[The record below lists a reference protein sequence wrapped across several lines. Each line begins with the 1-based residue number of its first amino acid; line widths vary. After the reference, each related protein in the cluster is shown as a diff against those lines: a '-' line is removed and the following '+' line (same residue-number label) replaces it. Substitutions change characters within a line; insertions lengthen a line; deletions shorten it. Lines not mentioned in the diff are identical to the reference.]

1 MKVLPWIFVILL
13 LIVCVAAWFRPHKS
27 LPAEMI
33 RDTVECW
40 DTVKESVPYP
50 VYITEI
56 DSYPVLV
63 PVYINQ
69 YGDTVHDT
77 VTVFVPISQSVYE
90 TELYKAW
97 VSGYRA
103 KLDSIEIYNKVQTIY
118 VREQVKKKR
127 WGLGIQAG
135 YGFLPGGSA
144 VYVGVGVSYN
154 LFMW

>member
-1 MKVLPWIFVILL
+1 MKALPWVLVTLL
-13 LIVCVAAWFRPHKS
+13 LIVCMAAWFRPLKS
-27 LPAEMI
+27 VPVEVI
-33 RDTVECW
+33 RDTVEHW
-40 DTVKESVPYP
+40 DTVKEPVPYP
-50 VYITEI
+50 VYITEV

-127 WGLGIQAG
+127 WGLGVQAG
-135 YGFLPGGSA
+135 YGYPDGF
-144 VYVGVGVSYN
+144 YVGAGVNYS
-154 LFMW
+154 LFQW

>member
-27 LPAEMI
+27 VPVEVI
-33 RDTVECW
+33 RDTVEHW
-40 DTVKESVPYP
+40 DTVKDPVPYP
-50 VYITEI
+50 VYITEV

-69 YGDTVHDT
+69 NGDTVHDT

-127 WGLGIQAG
+127 WGLGVQAG
-135 YGFLPGGSA
+135 YELCPGQMRFYG
-144 VYVGVGVSYN
+144 GIGVSYN

>member
-1 MKVLPWIFVILL
+1 MKVLPWILVVFLFIA
-13 LIVCVAAWFRPHKS
+13 CMASWFRPPKP
-27 LPAEMI
+27 LPAEVI
-33 RDTVECW
+33 RDTVEHW
-40 DTVKESVPYP
+40 DTVKEPVPYP
-50 VYITEI
+50 VYITEV

-127 WGLGIQAG
+127 WGLGVQAG
-135 YGFLPGGSA
+135 YGYPDGF
-144 VYVGVGVSYN
+144 YVGAGVNYS
-154 LFMW
+154 LFQW

>member
-1 MKVLPWIFVILL
+1 MKALPWVLVTLL

-27 LPAEMI
+27 VPVEVI
-33 RDTVECW
+33 RDTVEHW
-40 DTVKESVPYP
+40 DTVKDPVPYP

-69 YGDTVHDT
+69 KGDTVHDT
-77 VTVFVPISQSVYE
+77 ITVFVPISQSVYE

-103 KLDSIEIYNKVQTIY
+103 KLDSIDIYNKVQTIY
-118 VREQVKKKR
+118 VRKQVKKKR
-127 WGLGIQAG
+127 WGLGVQVG
-135 YGFLPGGSA
+135 YGYPDGF
-144 VYVGVGVSYN
+144 YVGAGVSYN
-154 LFMW
+154 LWKW

>member
-1 MKVLPWIFVILL
+1 MKVLPWILVAMLL
-13 LIVCVAAWFRPHKS
+13 VVCVMAWFRPHKS
-27 LPAEMI
+27 LPAEVI

-40 DTVKESVPYP
+40 DTVKEPVPYP

-56 DSYPVLV
+56 DSYPVLI

-69 YGDTVHDT
+69 KGDTLHDT
-77 VTVFVPISQSVYE
+77 VTVFVPISQAVYK

-118 VREQVKKKR
+118 VREQVKRKR
-127 WGLGIQAG
+127 LGLGIQAG
-135 YGFLPGGSA
+135 YGLCPGQTGF
-144 VYVGVGVSYN
+144 YGGIGVSYN
-154 LFMW
+154 LFQW

>member
-1 MKVLPWIFVILL
+1 MKALPWVLVTLL

-27 LPAEMI
+27 VPVEVI
-33 RDTVECW
+33 RDTVEHW
-40 DTVKESVPYP
+40 DTVKDPVPYP
-50 VYITEI
+50 VYITEV

-69 YGDTVHDT
+69 KGDTVHDT
-77 VTVFVPISQSVYE
+77 ITVFVPISQSVYE

-118 VREQVKKKR
+118 VRKQVKKKR
-127 WGLGIQAG
+127 WGLGVQAG
-135 YGFLPGGSA
+135 YGYPDGF
-144 VYVGVGVSYN
+144 YVGAGVSYN
-154 LFMW
+154 LWKW

>member
-1 MKVLPWIFVILL
+1 MKVLPWVLVTLL

-27 LPAEMI
+27 VPVEVI
-33 RDTVECW
+33 RDTVEHW
-40 DTVKESVPYP
+40 DTVKDPVPYP
-50 VYITEI
+50 VYITEV

-103 KLDSIEIYNKVQTIY
+103 KLDSIEIYNRVQTIY
-118 VREQVKKKR
+118 VREHVKKVR

-135 YGFLPGGSA
+135 YGFFPCGSG
-144 VYVGVGVSYN
+144 VYAGVGVSYN
-154 LFMW
+154 LFQW

>member
-1 MKVLPWIFVILL
+1 MKVLPWILVAMLL
-13 LIVCVAAWFRPHKS
+13 VVCVMAWFRPHKS
-27 LPAEMI
+27 LPAEVI
-33 RDTVECW
+33 RDTVERW
-40 DTVKESVPYP
+40 DTVKEPVPYP
-50 VYITEI
+50 VYITEV

-63 PVYINQ
+63 PVYINRE
-69 YGDTVHDT
+69 GDTVHDA

-135 YGFLPGGSA
+135 YGYPGGWYIGA
-144 VYVGVGVSYN
+144 GVSCN
-154 LFMW
+154 IFMW